1 MHHVGLRL
9 MGTWHN
15 YISLVTVR
23 VMIINVLDNNFTIWS
38 NRVDQSIIRFNICD
52 TGGFT
57 HFDKIHWLL
66 NTTSLILLLRTM
78 GVLDYWL
85 GSLVYK
91 PC

>member
-1 MHHVGLRL
+1 

-38 NRVDQSIIRFNICD
+38 NRVDQSIIRFNICE

-57 HFDKIHWLL
+57 HFDKIH
-66 NTTSLILLLRTM
+66 
-78 GVLDYWL
+78 
-85 GSLVYK
+85 
-91 PC
+91 